1 MGAKKRWLVA
11 VVVGSILALAF
22 AFFRLRATTPIRDI
36 TWEAKIH
43 KHIDIAW
50 SDDNDGEQKSEVYNI
65 YWSNQ
70 PGINVRKPETY
81 RHVMQVSNFQ
91 KEGRNLTRIY
101 APYEWVYFVITKDNF
116 KSKEQ
121 EAQTLPDSFFTCSNL
136 SPVIMSKKHGQM
148 TIKVAVLEG
157 ADSYIVRQYLLDGTL
172 REEEFDVRGLQ
183 NVSFK
188 VPIFSESLGYLAMKK
203 SAQTFAPE
211 FLFYHENLSAGP
223 DKWETVTR
231 LC

>member
-11 VVVGSILALAF
+11 VIVGAILALAF

-50 SDDNDGEQKSEVYNI
+50 SDDIDDKKNPEIYNI

-70 PGINVRKPETY
+70 PGINIRKPETY

-91 KEGRNLTRIY
+91 KEGRNLVRIY
-101 APYEWVYFVITKDNF
+101 APYEWVYFVLAKDNF

-121 EAQTLPDSFFTCSNL
+121 EARSMPDSSFTCRNL
-136 SPVIMSKKHGQM
+136 GPTIMSKKNDQM

-157 ADSYIVRQYLLDGTL
+157 ADSYIVRQYLVDGTL

-183 NVSFK
+183 NTILK

-203 SAQTFAPE
+203 SAETFAPE
-211 FLFYHENLSAGP
+211 FLFYQENLSAGP

>member
-11 VVVGSILALAF
+11 VIVGAILALAF

-36 TWEAKIH
+36 TWEAKVPQ
-43 KHIDIAW
+43 HIDIAW
-50 SDDNDGEQKSEVYNI
+50 SDDIESNQNPEIYHI

-70 PGINVRKPETY
+70 PGINIRKPETY
-81 RHVMQVSNFQ
+81 RHVLQVSNFQ

-101 APYEWVYFVITKDNF
+101 APYEWVYFVIAKDNF

-121 EAQTLPDSFFTCSNL
+121 EAQTLPDSSFTCRNL
-136 SPVIMSKKHGQM
+136 NPTIMSKKNDQI
-148 TIKVAVLEG
+148 TIKVAVLDG
-157 ADSYIVRQYLLDGTL
+157 ADSYIVKQYLLDGTL

-183 NVSFK
+183 NVVLK
-188 VPIFSESLGYLAMKK
+188 VPILAESLGYLAMKK
-203 SAQTFAPE
+203 SALTFASE
-211 FLFYHENLSAGP
+211 FLFYHENLSSGH
-223 DKWETVTR
+223 DKWETITR